1 MEDRNKA
8 IRLLLF
14 DGFNERD
21 RFEIKHKGWFSAE
34 VEILGQHRYAVNFYD
49 CTRLTQEVNDGVER
63 GIPCLGEPGMIVVK
77 EVTIETM
84 EAALAYLFTAGYFE
98 HLKPVS

>member
-1 MEDRNKA
+1 MKA
-8 IRLLLF
+8 HSEATKLLLPADF
-14 DGFNERD
+14 SERD
-21 RFEIKHKGWFSAE
+21 HFEIKHKGWFSAE
-34 VEILGQHRYAVNFYD
+34 VEIMGQHRYAVNFYD